1 MYYNLVAF
9 TRLEVFFNSSKDAV
23 KGEVCCTSRE
33 FHGMSD
39 TSTNTYLEKREREMV
54 KIGGGEWGEEGTE
67 GRKAASS

>member
-1 MYYNLVAF
+1 
-9 TRLEVFFNSSKDAV
+9 
-23 KGEVCCTSRE
+23 
-33 FHGMSD
+33 MSD